1 MVDVKHNGLE
11 LGLKWP
17 LLNQW
22 NLTQGLF
29 DMKNYNDSCNHYH
42 CIAGYLFATVWK
54 ILYQQ
59 HISSLHAF
67 SPLRDGCCAD
77 NISSCHSINLFC
89 SCWISQWRML
99 FYAEYIVLFSL
110 QIVLADYHKPYI
122 FHFIIMIES
131 KQSIDHSGISY
142 YFDLKFECRSTIA
155 FLWLVSIINYWCEN
169 VDHL

>member
-29 DMKNYNDSCNHYH
+29 DIKNYNYSCNHDH
-42 CIAGYLFATVWK
+42 CIAGYLFATVWR

-89 SCWISQWRML
+89 SCWISQWRNV
-99 FYAEYIVLFSL
+99 VLCRIYHTAWAPDSIGRLPLTKYFSFHNHYRIQTDQSRNVADADCWYPLKVLTKKCL
-110 QIVLADYHKPYI
+110 QWK
-122 FHFIIMIES
+122 
-131 KQSIDHSGISY
+131 
-142 YFDLKFECRSTIA
+142 
-155 FLWLVSIINYWCEN
+155 
-169 VDHL
+169 